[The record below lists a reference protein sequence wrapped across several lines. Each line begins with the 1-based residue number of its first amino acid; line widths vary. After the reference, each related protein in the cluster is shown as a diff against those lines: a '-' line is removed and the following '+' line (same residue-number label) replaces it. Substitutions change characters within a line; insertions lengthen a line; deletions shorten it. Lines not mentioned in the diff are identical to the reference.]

1 MKTNTYDHLENLAAS
16 KGVVCE
22 RARSGRKIELT
33 TPCGGT
39 TAECDSVTEALD
51 TMRGDPT
58 FSNLPIQIRTVP
70 SAAYTKKQTIIT
82 QITQNKTYTAESKL
96 RQQVEAD
103 LAKLS
108 LSTLYRLQT
117 ILSCAK

>member
-1 MKTNTYDHLENLAAS
+1 MKTNTYQHLENLAAA
-16 KGVVCE
+16 KGIVCE
-22 RARSGRKIELT
+22 RTGRKIELT
-33 TPCGGT
+33 TPDGSV
-39 TAECDSVTEALD
+39 TAEDYSVADALD
-51 TMRGDPT
+51 TLRNDST
-58 FSNLPIQIRTVP
+58 FSDLPIQIRTVP

-108 LSTLYRLQT
+108 LSTLYGLQT